1 MDNPGSTAKAPLNI
15 SAYPNNEKKTG
26 RQFSLSTKRHVQNE
40 GAELGKFKDDKWV
53 KLQGGISSR
62 RDG

>member
-26 RQFSLSTKRHVQNE
+26 RQLSLSTKRHVQNE
-40 GAELGKFKDDKWV
+40 GDELGKFKDDKWAQ
-53 KLQGGISSR
+53 LQGHISSMMN
-62 RDG
+62 G